1 MYRAVEEEY
10 EDEIEDDAPVSQ
22 YEDDE
27 SDETLTDEEIDNL
40 IEELLASDPDD
51 ED

>member
-1 MYRAVEEEY
+1 M
-10 EDEIEDDAPVSQ
+10 PVDQ

-27 SDETLTDEEIDNL
+27 VDETLTDEEIDNL